1 MFGCIYCAEK
11 PNVKLCYLQQGEISN
26 IKWEIMQ
33 IKNNN
38 ANKEADVSSGQKCHY
53 IRVFLNRTINVIL

>member
-33 IKNNN
+33 MKKIL
-38 ANKEADVSSGQKCHY
+38 NKEADVSSGQKCHY